1 MTIKLSALLGAGLV
15 SLGLMAAPSTAQELD
30 TVRVGLSAFQDVN
43 SIYVGIEQGI
53 FAAEGIQLDIQNTDW
68 PSANELL
75 IGDHVDIA
83 TSSDTDIMLQNAN
96 GIDTTLAYPVFY
108 FAGGGLMFDP
118 SAHPDWKPLVET
130 QAEEADLTAAMK
142 ATLEQAKGARVG
154 VSAGGGEYASFIEM
168 LRITELSV
176 DDYQIID
183 LAQEEL
189 PPALLSGSIDIMI
202 SGIPQRL
209 AMLRQGYETLMDQST
224 VPSTISHAGFAAK
237 RSWIDANPELAVRLE
252 RAILNTLA
260 FIENNPDESFPIIAD
275 RLRQAGTEI
284 LPEDIAGVWN
294 VMEFFPNGKEWY
306 AENVATQG
314 GRFYWHDRFTQA
326 LGNMQTEGRVSADF
340 DVPLEDLNYAL
351 KLIPQ
356 I

>member
-1 MTIKLSALLGAGLV
+1 MLRTASLAGLA
-15 SLGLMAAPSTAQELD
+15 SLGLMMGAALAEDLD
-30 TVRVGLSAFQDVN
+30 KVRVGLSAFQDVN
-43 SIYVGIEQGI
+43 SIYVGVEKGI
-53 FAAEGIQLDIQNTDW
+53 FASEGIELEIQNTDW
-68 PSANELL
+68 PSANELM
-75 IGDHVDIA
+75 IGGHVDIA
-83 TSSDTDIMLQNAN
+83 TSSDTDIMLQNAK
-96 GIDTTLAYPVFY
+96 GIDSTMAFPVFY

-118 SAHPDWKPLVET
+118 KAHPDWKPLDPAAAT
-130 QAEEADLTAAMK
+130 GDALTAAMK
-142 ATLEQAKGARVG
+142 ATLEQAKGAKVG

-168 LRITELSV
+168 LRITGLNPS
-176 DDYQIID
+176 DYQIVD
-183 LAQEEL
+183 LSQEEL

-209 AMLRQGYETLMDQST
+209 AMLKQGYQTLMDQSV

-252 RAILNTLA
+252 RAILRTLD
-260 FIENNPDESFPIIAD
+260 FIEKNPDESFPIIAE

-284 LPEDIAGVWN
+284 APEDIARVWN
-294 VMEFFPNGKEWY
+294 VMEFFPNGKDWY
-306 AENVATQG
+306 KENVATEG

-326 LGNMQTEGRVSADF
+326 LDNMKAEGRITSM

-356 I
+356 T